1 MNKKV
6 VIGASLG
13 AVAIVGVGAWILDS
27 HGNQEPEP
35 SASESVSSMVS
46 DDTKSGSQ
54 VASQPEAEK
63 EFKEIVFD
71 GPSMVGQSD
80 YEQLEFFKTERESY
94 REELQLVRAYTE
106 NGPMVYAT
114 GHQVY
119 SSPTDEYRYIISG
132 YSPIKLFEGNI
143 ADTTF
148 LREEDTGKRIYVFP
162 NKTEESVFQNA
173 WESGQRI
180 LSGKTNGDH
189 GTIIVDGRMIP
200 AQYFEKDGQIYFSLV
215 PVASAVDL
223 SLRYTEDRGCVSVRP
238 NEFLTV
244 QVPTNA
250 ANSEQKKVFHVAGSK
265 FTFKSW
271 SGESFS
277 IDTMPV
283 LDFDTTIISAEN
295 ASKMFGWRMYTDGDV
310 LSIVSD
316 PLNVTNKTV
325 IYTSGSM
332 GLTSVLEKDENGN
345 DVINTYDSN
354 GTLISS
360 TPFDVSRI
368 DDEPAEES
376 SEEPSEAES
385 DQTEAESVGDDS

>member
-13 AVAIVGVGAWILDS
+13 AVAIVGVGAWILGS
-27 HGNQEPEP
+27 HGKQEPEP
-35 SASESVSSMVS
+35 SVSESVSSTVS
-46 DDTKSGSQ
+46 DDTESGSQ
-54 VASQPEAEK
+54 AVSQPEAAK

-71 GPSMVGQSD
+71 SPSMVGQSE

-143 ADTTF
+143 SDPTF
-148 LREEDTGKRIYVFP
+148 LREEDTGERIYVFP
-162 NKTEESVFQNA
+162 NKTEESVFQDA
-173 WESGQRI
+173 WNSGQRI

-215 PVASAVDL
+215 PVASAVDP
-223 SLRYTEDRGCVSVRP
+223 SLHYTEDRGCVSVRP

-250 ANSEQKKVFHVAGSK
+250 ANSDQKKVFNVAGSK

-283 LDFDTTIISAEN
+283 LDYDTTIISAEN
-295 ASKMFGWRMYTDGDV
+295 ASKMFGWRMYTNGDV

-345 DVINTYDSN
+345 DVVNTYDSN

-360 TPFDVSRI
+360 TPFDASRI
-368 DDEPAEES
+368 DDEPTEES
-376 SEEPSEAES
+376 SEAES
-385 DQTEAESVGDDS
+385 DQTEEESAGDES